1 MHVGGCVAVSTRS
14 RRRAEEKARE
24 LGVEMQFRR
33 EKLRRRVEVFRSGF
47 RTRRGFEGLHGGGG
61 QTAGGRVVAGLMH
74 GCGGSAADWRGLLRA
89 GPGRKAWLLVLV
101 LSVDEL

>member
-1 MHVGGCVAVSTRS
+1 
-14 RRRAEEKARE
+14 
-24 LGVEMQFRR
+24 VEIQFRR
-33 EKLRRRVEVFRSGF
+33 EKLRRRVEALRSGF
-47 RTRRGFEGLHGGGG
+47 RTSTGFLGSTRRRWSDS
-61 QTAGGRVVAGLMH
+61 GGRVVAGLMH